1 MYRLYQPGKIKYFI
15 VKEEGYAGEPKF
27 KVVMIGAG
35 DRANS
40 VIYPSLA
47 DMDNVE
53 IAAICDIDKERLNK
67 TADKYGVER
76 RYGESVYDYQRM
88 IEDIKPDAVCNRST
102 PSVLR
107 YMAVV
112 FGAGTEPLYRKTPC
126 PYHTSGQM
134 PSTCCQ

>member
-1 MYRLYQPGKIKYFI
+1 MQ
-15 VKEEGYAGEPKF
+15 ANQKF

-53 IAAICDIDKERLNK
+53 IAAICDIDKELNK

-88 IEDIKPDAVCNRST
+88 IEDVKPDVVCNRST

-107 YMAVV
+107 YMDV
-112 FGAGTEPLYRKTPC
+112 FGERAESL
-126 PYHTSGQM
+126 
-134 PSTCCQ
+134 

>member
-1 MYRLYQPGKIKYFI
+1 MQ
-15 VKEEGYAGEPKF
+15 ANQKF

-88 IEDIKPDAVCNRST
+88 IEDVKPDAVFAIGQPHLFYDIWMWCLERGLN
-102 PSVLR
+102 L
-107 YMAVV
+107 
-112 FGAGTEPLYRKTPC
+112 FIEKPLALT
-126 PYHTSGQM
+126 HTSGQV
-134 PSTCCQ
+134 PCTCSQ